1 MSIFATMLHNRY
13 FLLLCISLWS
23 PHGLFAQEGQVLL
36 RGVLLNSEKKPVES
50 ALIKVFPREKQT
62 ISDENGTFSIACDLN
77 VEMAFLEISHLAY
90 DPVRLPVADFPDLSN
105 IRITLTEAVHVLKE
119 VGIYRRNL
127 LTKLLHQSQPV
138 LMIDKDFIEK
148 NNTGTFSG
156 ALASLPG
163 VNAMNLGVG
172 IAKPVIRGMSFNR
185 ILVNNRGIK
194 QEGQQ
199 WGADHGLEIDP
210 FDVESVEIIKGPA
223 SLLYGSD
230 GLGGVINIQ
239 ADEFPE
245 ANGSRLDWV
254 SSYQSNNRAFSNSLR
269 WQGRKDHWV
278 YSARVTH
285 QDYGDYTVPA
295 DEFTYAGF
303 NLPIYENRLKN
314 TAGRELHYSLMAG
327 YRGNK
332 VSSTW
337 RFSAFNQDAGIF
349 AGAIGLPRIYNL
361 RHENRHRD
369 IDFPRQENQHLM
381 LVNNNTFVLGNHQLE
396 LDLGIQRNKR
406 QELSFPGA
414 HGIEAAAVNSDLAL
428 GLELYTYTANAR
440 YQLNLAR
447 DYQILFGAQFQ
458 YMDNQ
463 RDGFEFLLPDFN
475 TTQWG
480 FFNYHVWDINNK
492 WTTNA
497 GIRYDHGRHDIRQY
511 SQPLYDPG
519 TLQPTGEFEERT
531 PAFDRKFE
539 NFSGGA
545 GITHHLNAKND
556 IKLNVGNS
564 FRFPSAIEL
573 SSNGV
578 HHGNFRHEIGDRDL
592 QIERGYQADLTF
604 RHQSENTLLELAA
617 FYAYYDQYIYLA
629 PTGRFSYL
637 SSGGT
642 MWQYQQNDA
651 LFNGLELM
659 ANYQLPFP
667 LKVAL
672 VAELVQNLNLDTDL
686 PLPLTP
692 AASVLGSVEYSGFT
706 WANSLL
712 SDAYVF
718 ASVEQIFEQD
728 RVDRNERTTPSSF
741 IVNAGM
747 GFRVDALRQA
757 LHFRVNINNVFNTAY
772 FNHISRYR
780 LINLPEQ
787 GRNLIVSL
795 KIPVNFKNN

>member
-1 MSIFATMLHNRY
+1 MLHERL
-13 FLLLCISLWS
+13 FLLICLCLWS
-23 PHGLFAQEGQVLL
+23 PHWLVAGGGEVVV
-36 RGVLLNSEKKPVES
+36 RGVLLNSEEKPVEA
-50 ALIKVFPREKQT
+50 ALVKIFPGEKQT
-62 ISDENGTFSIACDLN
+62 ISDKDGAFLIAGDVD
-77 VEMAFLEISHLAY
+77 VETTFLEISHVAY
-90 DPVRLPVADFPDLSN
+90 EPIRLRLSDFPDLSN
-105 IRITLTEAVHVLKE
+105 IRITLTEAVRILKE
-119 VGIYRRNL
+119 VGIRERNL
-127 LTKLLHQSQPV
+127 LTKLLHESQPV
-138 LMIDKDFIEK
+138 LLVDREFIEK

-156 ALASLPG
+156 ALSSLPG
-163 VNAMNLGVG
+163 INAMNLGVG

-210 FDVESVEIIKGPA
+210 FDVASVEIIKGPA

-245 ANGSRLDWV
+245 GNGNRLDWI
-254 SSYQSNNRAFSNSLR
+254 SSYQSNNHAFSNSLR
-269 WQGRKDHWV
+269 WQGRKNHWV
-278 YSARVTH
+278 YSARITH
-285 QDYGDYTVPA
+285 QDYGDYTVPD

-314 TAGRELHYSLMAG
+314 TAGRELHYSLTTG
-327 YRGNK
+327 YHGKN
-332 VSSTW
+332 VTSTW

-349 AGAIGLPRIYNL
+349 TGAIGLPRSYSL
-361 RHENRHRD
+361 RHEGRHRN

-381 LVNNNTFVLGNHQLE
+381 LINNNTFVLGNHQLE
-396 LDLGIQRNKR
+396 LDLGIQRNDR

-414 HGIEAAAVNSDLAL
+414 HGIEASAVNSDLAL

-440 YQLNLAR
+440 YQLNPNP
-447 DYQILFGAQFQ
+447 DYQVLFGGQFQ

-463 RDGFEFLLPDFN
+463 RDGFEFLLPDF
-475 TTQWG
+475 TTVQWG
-480 FFNYHVWDINNK
+480 FFNYHVWDINDQ

-497 GIRYDHGRHDIRQY
+497 GIRYDHGRHDIRQHL
-511 SQPLYDPG
+511 QPLYDPG

-545 GITHHLNAKND
+545 GVTHHLNAKND
-556 IKLNVGNS
+556 IKLNIGNS

-578 HHGNFRHEIGDRDL
+578 HHGNFRHEIGDRNL

-604 RHQSENTLLELAA
+604 SHQSENTFLELAA

-637 SSGGT
+637 PSGGT

-659 ANYQLPFP
+659 ANYQWPFA
-667 LKVAL
+667 LKVGL
-672 VAELVQNLNLDTDL
+672 VAEVVQNLNLDTDL

-706 WANSLL
+706 WPNSLL

-718 ASVEQIFEQD
+718 ASAEQIFEQD

-741 IVNAGM
+741 LVNAGL
-747 GFRVDALRQA
+747 GFSLDAFRQK
-757 LHFRVNINNVFNTAY
+757 LQVRVNINNVFNTAY

-787 GRNLIVSL
+787 GRNLVVSL
-795 KIPVNFKNN
+795 KVPVNFKNN

>member
-1 MSIFATMLHNRY
+1 MLHFRLV
-13 FLLLCISLWS
+13 LLLFTTLWLPQLLS
-23 PHGLFAQEGQVLL
+23 AQEGRVILK
-36 RGVLLNSEKKPVES
+36 GVLLDREKKPVEA
-50 ALIKVFPREKQT
+50 ALIKLFPGQKQI
-62 ISDENGTFSIACDLN
+62 ISDENGTFSIEGDVN
-77 VEMAFLEISHLAY
+77 EETAFLEISHVAY
-90 DPVRLPVADFPDLSN
+90 DPVRLQLSGFVDLSN
-105 IRITLTEAVHVLKE
+105 IQITLTESVRVLQE
-119 VGIYRRNL
+119 VGIHERNL
-127 LTKLLHQSQPV
+127 LTKLLHQSQPILIV
-138 LMIDKDFIEK
+138 DREFIEK

-156 ALASLPG
+156 ALSSLPG
-163 VNAMNLGVG
+163 INSMNLGVG

-185 ILVNNRGIK
+185 IMVNNRGIK

-210 FDVESVEIIKGPA
+210 FDVELVEIIKGPA

-254 SSYQSNNRAFSNSLR
+254 SSYQSNNHAFSNSLR
-269 WQGRKDHWV
+269 WQGRKGQWV
-278 YSARVTH
+278 YNARVTH

-314 TAGRELHYSLMAG
+314 TAGRELHYSLTAG
-327 YRGNK
+327 YQGKK
-332 VSSTW
+332 VTSTW

-349 AGAIGLPRIYNL
+349 TGAIGLPRIYNL

-369 IDFPRQENQHLM
+369 IDHPKQENQHLM

-396 LDLGIQRNKR
+396 MDLGIQRNKR

-414 HGIEAAAVNSDLAL
+414 HGIEASAVNSNLAL
-428 GLELYTYTANAR
+428 GLELFTYTANAR
-440 YQLNLAR
+440 YQLNPSPN
-447 DYQILFGAQFQ
+447 YQVLFGGQFQ
-458 YMDNQ
+458 YMNNE
-463 RDGFEFLLPDFN
+463 RDGFEFLLPNFN

-480 FFNYHVWDINNK
+480 FFNYHVWDINDK

-497 GIRYDHGRHDIRQY
+497 GLRYDHGSHDIQQHL
-511 SQPLYDPG
+511 QPVYDRG
-519 TLQPTGEFEERT
+519 TLQPTGEFDERT
-531 PAFDRKFE
+531 PAFDREFQ

-545 GITHHLNAKND
+545 GITHHLSTKND
-556 IKLNVGNS
+556 IKLNIGNS

-578 HHGNFRHEIGDRDL
+578 HHGNFRHEIGDPGL

-604 RHQSENTLLELAA
+604 RHQSERTFLELSG

-659 ANYQLPFP
+659 ANYQLTFP
-667 LKVAL
+667 LKVGL
-672 VAELVQNLNLDTDL
+672 VAELVQNINLDTDL

-692 AASVLGSVEYSGFT
+692 AASVLGSVEYSGFN
-706 WANSLL
+706 WANPTLN
-712 SDAYVF
+712 DTYVF
-718 ASVEQIFEQD
+718 ASAEQIFEQD

-747 GFRVDALRQA
+747 GFRVDVFRQK
-757 LHFRVNINNVFNTAY
+757 LHFKVNINNVFNTAY

-787 GRNLIVSL
+787 GRNLVVSL
-795 KIPVNFKNN
+795 KVPVNFENN